1 LGWDLPRY
9 IILFIE
15 FQLGCFQLKK
25 TIYDFFIPS
34 ALFRCPAMT
43 ELNFQELAKQG
54 NPQGI
59 ASWLNSQLQSEGIT
73 ASANLDG
80 DCLDVI
86 LEAEQVPIE
95 DTLVNFVRTELTNLQ
110 PDSIRKVKVEG
121 RESGQIAAAWSQ
133 EFSLENSN
141 FEPQSFGVESVP
153 NTAVANMDD
162 STEME
167 SNIDEEKPP
176 ELAAFEN
183 RLRSTF
189 IVVGLVTGILAIA
202 VVAFV
207 GKIVNQPAATAGK
220 NLDET
225 ANLASAPDTA
235 PDTFREAVNSA
246 VKAAEL
252 GRAAK
257 TKEDWTT
264 VTDRWQEAVS
274 LMRRVPQSSPNHQL
288 AQTKVLEYQKY
299 LLYAQEAA
307 VNPPGPTPTPATAE
321 KAPSEKATPKKANSL
336 KETSEKATPKKSRS
350 EKKASEKATS
360 KKSPSDQAEPEKKA
374 PSR

>member
-1 LGWDLPRY
+1 
-9 IILFIE
+9 
-15 FQLGCFQLKK
+15 
-25 TIYDFFIPS
+25 
-34 ALFRCPAMT
+34 MT

-54 NPQGI
+54 NLATAI
-59 ASWLNSQLQSEGIT
+59 ASWLDSQLQSEGIT

-95 DTLVNFVRTELTNLQ
+95 DTLVDFVRTELTNLQ

-141 FEPQSFGVESVP
+141 FEPHSFGGESAP
-153 NTAVANMDD
+153 KTAVANMDD
-162 STEME
+162 RIEME

-176 ELAAFEN
+176 EQAAFEN

-189 IVVGLVTGILAIA
+189 IVVGLVTGMLAIA

-225 ANLASAPDTA
+225 ANLATA

-252 GRAAK
+252 GRSAK
-257 TKEDWTT
+257 TKEDWTI

-321 KAPSEKATPKKANSL
+321 KAPSDKATPKKSNSP
-336 KETSEKATPKKSRS
+336 KETSEKATPKKSNS
-350 EKKASEKATS
+350 EKRASEKATS

>member
-1 LGWDLPRY
+1 
-9 IILFIE
+9 
-15 FQLGCFQLKK
+15 
-25 TIYDFFIPS
+25 
-34 ALFRCPAMT
+34 MT

-54 NPQGI
+54 NLATAI

-95 DTLVNFVRTELTNLQ
+95 DTLVDFVRTELTNLQ

-121 RESGQIAAAWSQ
+121 RESGKIAAAWSQ
-133 EFSLENSN
+133 EFSLENST
-141 FEPQSFGVESVP
+141 FEQHSFGGESVP

-162 STEME
+162 RTEME
-167 SNIDEEKPP
+167 SNIEEEKPP

-189 IVVGLVTGILAIA
+189 IVVGLVTGMLAIA

-207 GKIVNQPAATAGK
+207 GKILNQPIATAG
-220 NLDET
+220 NNPDET
-225 ANLASAPDTA
+225 ADLATAPDAA

-246 VKAAEL
+246 LKAAEL
-252 GRAAK
+252 GRSAK
-257 TKEDWTT
+257 TKQDWTT

-274 LMRRVPQSSPNHQL
+274 LMRRVPVSSPNYQL
-288 AQTKVLEYQKY
+288 AQSKVIEYQKY

-307 VNPPGPTPTPATAE
+307 VTPPLPTPTPAPAE
-321 KAPSEKATPKKANSL
+321 KSPSEKGTPKKSNSP
-336 KETSEKATPKKSRS
+336 KETSEKATPKKSNS
-350 EKKASEKATS
+350 EKRASEKATS
-360 KKSPSDQAEPEKKA
+360 KKSPSDKAEPEKKA

>member
-1 LGWDLPRY
+1 
-9 IILFIE
+9 
-15 FQLGCFQLKK
+15 
-25 TIYDFFIPS
+25 
-34 ALFRCPAMT
+34 MT

-54 NPQGI
+54 NLATAI

-86 LEAEQVPIE
+86 LEAEQVLRE
-95 DTLVNFVRTELTNLQ
+95 DTLVDFVRTELTNLQ
-110 PDSIRKVKVEG
+110 PDSIRKVKVQG

-141 FEPQSFGVESVP
+141 FEPQSFGGESAP
-153 NTAVANMDD
+153 ITAVANMDD
-162 STEME
+162 RIEME
-167 SNIDEEKPP
+167 SNIEEEKPP

-189 IVVGLVTGILAIA
+189 IVVGLVTGMLAIA

-225 ANLASAPDTA
+225 ANLATAPDTA

-246 VKAAEL
+246 VKASEL
-252 GRAAK
+252 GRSAK
-257 TKEDWTT
+257 TKEDWAT

-274 LMRRVPQSSPNHQL
+274 LMRRVPPSSPNHQL

-299 LLYAQEAA
+299 LLYAQESA
-307 VNPPGPTPTPATAE
+307 VNPPPPTPTPTTAE
-321 KAPSEKATPKKANSL
+321 KAPPKKSNSQ
-336 KETSEKATPKKSRS
+336 KETSEKATPKKSNS
-350 EKKASEKATS
+350 EKRASEKATS
-360 KKSPSDQAEPEKKA
+360 KKSPSDNAEPEKKA

>member
-1 LGWDLPRY
+1 
-9 IILFIE
+9 
-15 FQLGCFQLKK
+15 
-25 TIYDFFIPS
+25 
-34 ALFRCPAMT
+34 MT

-54 NPQGI
+54 NPQAI

-86 LEAEQVPIE
+86 LEAEQVPKE
-95 DTLVNFVRTELTNLQ
+95 DTLVDFVRTELTNLQ
-110 PDSIRKVKVEG
+110 PDSIRKVKVDG

-133 EFSLENSN
+133 EFSLENST
-141 FEPQSFGVESVP
+141 FEQQSFAVESVP

-162 STEME
+162 RTEME
-167 SNIDEEKPP
+167 NNFEEEKPP

-189 IVVGLVTGILAIA
+189 IVVGLVTGMLAIA

-207 GKIVNQPAATAGK
+207 GKILNQPAATAG
-220 NLDET
+220 NNPDET
-225 ANLASAPDTA
+225 ADLATA

-246 VKAAEL
+246 LTAAEL
-252 GRAAK
+252 GRSAK

-264 VTDRWQEAVS
+264 VIDRWQEAVS
-274 LMRRVPQSSPNHQL
+274 LMRRVPVSSPNYQL
-288 AQTKVLEYQKY
+288 AQSKVIEYQKY

-307 VNPPGPTPTPATAE
+307 VTPPLPTPTPAPAE
-321 KAPSEKATPKKANSL
+321 KSPSEKATPKKSNSP
-336 KETSEKATPKKSRS
+336 KETSEKATPKKSRTD
-350 EKKASEKATS
+350 K
-360 KKSPSDQAEPEKKA
+360 AEPDKKA

>member
-1 LGWDLPRY
+1 
-9 IILFIE
+9 
-15 FQLGCFQLKK
+15 
-25 TIYDFFIPS
+25 
-34 ALFRCPAMT
+34 MT

-86 LEAEQVPIE
+86 LEAEQVLRE
-95 DTLVNFVRTELTNLQ
+95 DTLVDFVRTELTNLQ
-110 PDSIRKVKVEG
+110 PDSIHKVKVEG

-133 EFSLENSN
+133 EFSLENST
-141 FEPQSFGVESVP
+141 FEPHSFGGESAP

-162 STEME
+162 RTEME
-167 SNIDEEKPP
+167 SNIEEEKPP
-176 ELAAFEN
+176 EQAAFEN

-189 IVVGLVTGILAIA
+189 IVVGLVTGMLAIA

-225 ANLASAPDTA
+225 ANLATA

-252 GRAAK
+252 GRSAK
-257 TKEDWTT
+257 TKEDWAT

-274 LMRRVPQSSPNHQL
+274 LMRRVPESSPNHQL

-307 VNPPGPTPTPATAE
+307 VNPPVPTPTPATAE
-321 KAPSEKATPKKANSL
+321 KAPSEKTTPKKSNSP
-336 KETSEKATPKKSRS
+336 KETSEKATLKKSNS

>member
-1 LGWDLPRY
+1 
-9 IILFIE
+9 
-15 FQLGCFQLKK
+15 
-25 TIYDFFIPS
+25 
-34 ALFRCPAMT
+34 MT

-54 NPQGI
+54 NLATAI

-95 DTLVNFVRTELTNLQ
+95 NTLVDFVRTELTNLQ

-133 EFSLENSN
+133 EFSLDNST
-141 FEPQSFGVESVP
+141 FEPQSFVGSVP
-153 NTAVANMDD
+153 NTAVVNMDD
-162 STEME
+162 RTDME
-167 SNIDEEKPP
+167 NNIEEEKPS

-189 IVVGLVTGILAIA
+189 IVVGLVTGMLAIA

-207 GKIVNQPAATAGK
+207 GKILNQPAATAG
-220 NLDET
+220 NNPDET
-225 ANLASAPDTA
+225 ANLATAPDAA

-246 VKAAEL
+246 LKAAEL
-252 GRAAK
+252 GRSAK
-257 TKEDWTT
+257 TKADWTT
-264 VTDRWQEAVS
+264 VIDRWQEAVS
-274 LMRRVPQSSPNHQL
+274 LMRRVPVSSPNHQL
-288 AQTKVLEYQKY
+288 AQSKVIEYQKY

-307 VNPPGPTPTPATAE
+307 VTPPLLTPTPAPVE
-321 KAPSEKATPKKANSL
+321 KSPSEKATPKKSN
-336 KETSEKATPKKSRS
+336 SEKR
-350 EKKASEKATS
+350 ASEKANAKKSRTDKAEPD
-360 KKSPSDQAEPEKKA
+360 KKSPS
-374 PSR
+374 R

>member
-1 LGWDLPRY
+1 
-9 IILFIE
+9 
-15 FQLGCFQLKK
+15 
-25 TIYDFFIPS
+25 
-34 ALFRCPAMT
+34 MT

-54 NPQGI
+54 NLQAI

-95 DTLVNFVRTELTNLQ
+95 NTLVDFVRTELTNLQ

-141 FEPQSFGVESVP
+141 FEPQSFAGEAVP

-162 STEME
+162 RTEME
-167 SNIDEEKPP
+167 NNFEEENPP
-176 ELAAFEN
+176 ELAVFEN

-189 IVVGLVTGILAIA
+189 IVVGLVTGMLAIA

-207 GKIVNQPAATAGK
+207 GKIVNQPAATAG
-220 NLDET
+220 NNPEET
-225 ANLASAPDTA
+225 ADLATA

-246 VKAAEL
+246 LKAAEL
-252 GRAAK
+252 GRSAK

-274 LMRRVPQSSPNHQL
+274 LMRRVPVSSPNHQL
-288 AQTKVLEYQKY
+288 AQAKVIEYQKY

-307 VNPPGPTPTPATAE
+307 VTPPLPTPNPAPAE
-321 KAPSEKATPKKANSL
+321 KSPSEKATPKKSNSE
-336 KETSEKATPKKSRS
+336 KRDSEKA
-350 EKKASEKATS
+350 AS
-360 KKSPSDQAEPEKKA
+360 KKSPSDKKAEPEKKS

>member
-1 LGWDLPRY
+1 
-9 IILFIE
+9 
-15 FQLGCFQLKK
+15 
-25 TIYDFFIPS
+25 
-34 ALFRCPAMT
+34 MT

-54 NPQGI
+54 NPQAI

-86 LEAEQVPIE
+86 FEAEQVPKE
-95 DTLVNFVRTELTNLQ
+95 DTLVDFFRTELTNLQ

-133 EFSLENSN
+133 EFSLENST
-141 FEPQSFGVESVP
+141 FEPQSFAGESVQ

-162 STEME
+162 RTEME
-167 SNIDEEKPP
+167 NNFEEEKPP

-189 IVVGLVTGILAIA
+189 IVVGLVTGMLAIA
-202 VVAFV
+202 VAAFV
-207 GKIVNQPAATAGK
+207 GKILNEPTATAG
-220 NLDET
+220 NNPDET
-225 ANLASAPDTA
+225 ANLATAPDAA

-246 VKAAEL
+246 LKAAEL
-252 GRAAK
+252 GRSAK
-257 TKEDWTT
+257 TKADWTT
-264 VTDRWQEAVS
+264 VIDRWQEAVS
-274 LMRRVPQSSPNHQL
+274 LMRRVPVSSPNHQL
-288 AQTKVLEYQKY
+288 AQSKVIEYQKY

-307 VNPPGPTPTPATAE
+307 VTPPLPTPTPAPIE
-321 KAPSEKATPKKANSL
+321 KSPSEKATPKKSN
-336 KETSEKATPKKSRS
+336 SEKR
-350 EKKASEKATS
+350 ASEKANS
-360 KKSPSDQAEPEKKA
+360 KKSRTDKAEPDKKA

>member
-1 LGWDLPRY
+1 
-9 IILFIE
+9 
-15 FQLGCFQLKK
+15 
-25 TIYDFFIPS
+25 
-34 ALFRCPAMT
+34 MT

-54 NPQGI
+54 NLQAI

-95 DTLVNFVRTELTNLQ
+95 NTLVDFVRTELTNLQ

-141 FEPQSFGVESVP
+141 FEPQSFAGEAVP

-162 STEME
+162 RTEME
-167 SNIDEEKPP
+167 NNFEEENPP

-189 IVVGLVTGILAIA
+189 IVVGLVTGMLAIA

-207 GKIVNQPAATAGK
+207 GKIVNQPAATAG
-220 NLDET
+220 NNPEET
-225 ANLASAPDTA
+225 ADLATA

-246 VKAAEL
+246 LKAAEL
-252 GRAAK
+252 GRSAK

-274 LMRRVPQSSPNHQL
+274 LMRRVPVSSPNHQL
-288 AQTKVLEYQKY
+288 AQAKVIEYQKY

-307 VNPPGPTPTPATAE
+307 VTPPLPTPNPAPAE
-321 KAPSEKATPKKANSL
+321 KSPSEKATPKKSNSP
-336 KETSEKATPKKSRS
+336 KETSEKATPKKSDS
-350 EKKASEKATS
+350 EKRDSEKAAS
-360 KKSPSDQAEPEKKA
+360 KKSPSDKKAEPEKKS

>member
-1 LGWDLPRY
+1 
-9 IILFIE
+9 
-15 FQLGCFQLKK
+15 
-25 TIYDFFIPS
+25 
-34 ALFRCPAMT
+34 MT

-54 NPQGI
+54 NLATGI

-95 DTLVNFVRTELTNLQ
+95 DRLVDFVRTELTNLQ
-110 PDSIRKVKVEG
+110 PDSIRKVKVQG

-141 FEPQSFGVESVP
+141 FEPHSLGGESAP

-162 STEME
+162 RTEME
-167 SNIDEEKPP
+167 SNIEEEKPP
-176 ELAAFEN
+176 EMAAFEN

-189 IVVGLVTGILAIA
+189 IVVGLVTGMLAIA

-225 ANLASAPDTA
+225 ANLATA

-257 TKEDWTT
+257 TKEDWAT

-274 LMRRVPQSSPNHQL
+274 LMRRVPESSPNHQL

-307 VNPPGPTPTPATAE
+307 VNPPVPTPTPATAE
-321 KAPSEKATPKKANSL
+321 KAPAEKATPKKSNSP

-350 EKKASEKATS
+350 EKRASEKATS

>member
-1 LGWDLPRY
+1 
-9 IILFIE
+9 
-15 FQLGCFQLKK
+15 
-25 TIYDFFIPS
+25 
-34 ALFRCPAMT
+34 MT

-54 NPQGI
+54 NLATAI

-95 DTLVNFVRTELTNLQ
+95 DTLVDFVRTELTNLQ

-141 FEPQSFGVESVP
+141 FEGHSFGEESAP
-153 NTAVANMDD
+153 NTGVANIEDRI
-162 STEME
+162 EME
-167 SNIDEEKPP
+167 SNIEEEKPP

-189 IVVGLVTGILAIA
+189 IVVGLVTGMLAIA

-207 GKIVNQPAATAGK
+207 GKILNQPAATAGN

-225 ANLASAPDTA
+225 ADLATA

-246 VKAAEL
+246 LQAAEL
-252 GRAAK
+252 GRSAK

-274 LMRRVPQSSPNHQL
+274 LMRRVPVSSPNHQL
-288 AQTKVLEYQKY
+288 AQAKVIEYQKY

-307 VNPPGPTPTPATAE
+307 VNPPPPTPTPAPAE
-321 KAPSEKATPKKANSL
+321 KAPSDKATPKKTNSQ
-336 KETSEKATPKKSRS
+336 KETSDKATPKKSNS
-350 EKKASEKATS
+350 EKRASEKATS
-360 KKSPSDQAEPEKKA
+360 KKSPPDQAEPEKKA

>member
-1 LGWDLPRY
+1 
-9 IILFIE
+9 
-15 FQLGCFQLKK
+15 
-25 TIYDFFIPS
+25 
-34 ALFRCPAMT
+34 MT

-80 DCLDVI
+80 DCLDII
-86 LEAEQVPIE
+86 LEAEQVLRE
-95 DTLVNFVRTELTNLQ
+95 DTLVDFVRTELTNLQ
-110 PDSIRKVKVEG
+110 PDSIRKVKVQG

-141 FEPQSFGVESVP
+141 FEPQSFGGESVP

-162 STEME
+162 RTEMDNNFE
-167 SNIDEEKPP
+167 EEKPP

-189 IVVGLVTGILAIA
+189 IVVGLVTGMLAIA

-225 ANLASAPDTA
+225 ANLATAPDTA

-246 VKAAEL
+246 VKAGEL

-274 LMRRVPQSSPNHQL
+274 LMRRVPPSSPNHQL

-321 KAPSEKATPKKANSL
+321 KAPSEKATPKKSN
-336 KETSEKATPKKSRS
+336 SEKR
-350 EKKASEKATS
+350 ASEKATS
-360 KKSPSDQAEPEKKA
+360 KKSPSDEAEPEKKT

>member
-1 LGWDLPRY
+1 
-9 IILFIE
+9 
-15 FQLGCFQLKK
+15 
-25 TIYDFFIPS
+25 
-34 ALFRCPAMT
+34 MT

-54 NPQGI
+54 NLATAI

-86 LEAEQVPIE
+86 LEAEQVLRE
-95 DTLVNFVRTELTNLQ
+95 DTLVDFVRTELTNLQ
-110 PDSIRKVKVEG
+110 PDSIRKVKVQG

-141 FEPQSFGVESVP
+141 FQPHSFGGESAP

-162 STEME
+162 RTEME
-167 SNIDEEKPP
+167 SNIEEEKPP
-176 ELAAFEN
+176 EQAAFEN

-189 IVVGLVTGILAIA
+189 IVVGLVTGMLAIA

-225 ANLASAPDTA
+225 ANLANA

-246 VKAAEL
+246 VKASEL
-252 GRAAK
+252 GRSAK
-257 TKEDWTT
+257 TKEDWAT

-274 LMRRVPQSSPNHQL
+274 LMRRVPESSPNHQL
-288 AQTKVLEYQKY
+288 AQTKVPEYQKY

-307 VNPPGPTPTPATAE
+307 VTPPLPTPTPATAD
-321 KAPSEKATPKKANSL
+321 KAPSEKATPKKSNSP
-336 KETSEKATPKKSRS
+336 KETSEKATPKKSSS
-350 EKKASEKATS
+350 EKRASEKATS

>member
-1 LGWDLPRY
+1 
-9 IILFIE
+9 
-15 FQLGCFQLKK
+15 
-25 TIYDFFIPS
+25 
-34 ALFRCPAMT
+34 MT

-95 DTLVNFVRTELTNLQ
+95 DTLVDFVRTELTNLQ
-110 PDSIRKVKVEG
+110 PDSIRKVKVQG

-141 FEPQSFGVESVP
+141 FEPHSFGGESAP

-162 STEME
+162 RTEIE
-167 SNIDEEKPP
+167 SNIEEEKPP

-189 IVVGLVTGILAIA
+189 IVVGLVTGMLAIA

-252 GRAAK
+252 GRLAK

-307 VNPPGPTPTPATAE
+307 VNPPGPTPSPATAE
-321 KAPSEKATPKKANSL
+321 KAPSEKATPKKSNSQ
-336 KETSEKATPKKSRS
+336 KETSEKATPKKSNS
-350 EKKASEKATS
+350 EKRASEKATS

>member
-1 LGWDLPRY
+1 
-9 IILFIE
+9 
-15 FQLGCFQLKK
+15 
-25 TIYDFFIPS
+25 
-34 ALFRCPAMT
+34 MT

-54 NPQGI
+54 NLQAI

-95 DTLVNFVRTELTNLQ
+95 NTLVDFVRTELTNLQ

-141 FEPQSFGVESVP
+141 FEPQSFAGEAVP

-162 STEME
+162 RTEME
-167 SNIDEEKPP
+167 NNFEEENPP
-176 ELAAFEN
+176 ELAVFEN

-189 IVVGLVTGILAIA
+189 IVVGLVTGMLAIA

-207 GKIVNQPAATAGK
+207 GKIVNQPAATAG
-220 NLDET
+220 NNPEET
-225 ANLASAPDTA
+225 ADLATA

-246 VKAAEL
+246 LKAAEL
-252 GRAAK
+252 GRSAK

-274 LMRRVPQSSPNHQL
+274 LMRRVPVSSPNHQL
-288 AQTKVLEYQKY
+288 AQAKVIEYQKY

-307 VNPPGPTPTPATAE
+307 VTPPLPTPNPAPAE
-321 KAPSEKATPKKANSL
+321 KSPSEKATPKKSNSP
-336 KETSEKATPKKSRS
+336 KETSEKATPKKSNS
-350 EKKASEKATS
+350 EKRDSEKAAS
-360 KKSPSDQAEPEKKA
+360 KKSPSDKKAEPEKKS

>member
-1 LGWDLPRY
+1 
-9 IILFIE
+9 
-15 FQLGCFQLKK
+15 
-25 TIYDFFIPS
+25 
-34 ALFRCPAMT
+34 MT

-54 NPQGI
+54 NLATGI

-80 DCLDVI
+80 DCLDII

-95 DTLVNFVRTELTNLQ
+95 DTLVDFVRTELTNLQ
-110 PDSIRKVKVEG
+110 PDSIRKVKVQG

-141 FEPQSFGVESVP
+141 FESHSLGGESAP

-162 STEME
+162 RTEME
-167 SNIDEEKPP
+167 SNIEEEKPP
-176 ELAAFEN
+176 EMAAFEN

-189 IVVGLVTGILAIA
+189 IVVGLVTGMLAIA

-225 ANLASAPDTA
+225 ANLATA

-252 GRAAK
+252 GRSAK

-274 LMRRVPQSSPNHQL
+274 LMRRVPESSPNHQL

-307 VNPPGPTPTPATAE
+307 VNPPVPTPTPATAE
-321 KAPSEKATPKKANSL
+321 KAPSEKTTPKKSNSP
-336 KETSEKATPKKSRS
+336 KETSEKATPKKSNS
-350 EKKASEKATS
+350 EKRASEKATS
-360 KKSPSDQAEPEKKA
+360 KKSPSDNEEPEKKA

>member
-1 LGWDLPRY
+1 
-9 IILFIE
+9 
-15 FQLGCFQLKK
+15 
-25 TIYDFFIPS
+25 
-34 ALFRCPAMT
+34 MT

-54 NPQGI
+54 NPQAI
-59 ASWLNSQLQSEGIT
+59 ASWLDSQLQSEGIT
-73 ASANLDG
+73 ASANLYG

-95 DTLVNFVRTELTNLQ
+95 DTLVDFVRSELTNLQ

-141 FEPQSFGVESVP
+141 FEPQSFAGESAP

-162 STEME
+162 RTEIE
-167 SNIDEEKPP
+167 SNIEEEKPP

-189 IVVGLVTGILAIA
+189 IVVGLVTGMLAIA

-207 GKIVNQPAATAGK
+207 GKILNQPAATAGN

-225 ANLASAPDTA
+225 ANLATA

-246 VKAAEL
+246 LNAAEL
-252 GRAAK
+252 GRSAK

-274 LMRRVPQSSPNHQL
+274 LMRRVPVSSPNHQL
-288 AQTKVLEYQKY
+288 AQTKVIEYQKY

-307 VNPPGPTPTPATAE
+307 VNPPLPTPTPATAE
-321 KAPSEKATPKKANSL
+321 KSPSEKATPKKANSE
-336 KETSEKATPKKSRS
+336 KSPSEKATSKKSTS
-350 EKKASEKATS
+350 EKRASEKATS
-360 KKSPSDQAEPEKKA
+360 KKSPPDKAEPEKKA

>member
-1 LGWDLPRY
+1 
-9 IILFIE
+9 
-15 FQLGCFQLKK
+15 
-25 TIYDFFIPS
+25 
-34 ALFRCPAMT
+34 MT

-54 NPQGI
+54 NPQAI
-59 ASWLNSQLQSEGIT
+59 ASWLESQLQSEGIT

-95 DTLVNFVRTELTNLQ
+95 DTLVDLVRTELTNLQ

-141 FEPQSFGVESVP
+141 FEQQSFAGESVP

-162 STEME
+162 RTEME
-167 SNIDEEKPP
+167 SNIEEEKPP

-189 IVVGLVTGILAIA
+189 IVVGLVTGMLAIA

-207 GKIVNQPAATAGK
+207 GKILNQPAATAG
-220 NLDET
+220 NNPDET
-225 ANLASAPDTA
+225 ADLATA

-246 VKAAEL
+246 LTAAEL
-252 GRAAK
+252 GRSAK

-264 VTDRWQEAVS
+264 VIDRWQEAVS
-274 LMRRVPQSSPNHQL
+274 LMRRVPVSSPNYQL
-288 AQTKVLEYQKY
+288 AQSKVIEYQKY

-307 VNPPGPTPTPATAE
+307 VTPPLPTPTPAPAE
-321 KAPSEKATPKKANSL
+321 KSPSEKATPKKSNSP
-336 KETSEKATPKKSRS
+336 KETSEKATPKKSRTD
-350 EKKASEKATS
+350 K
-360 KKSPSDQAEPEKKA
+360 AEPDKKA

>member
-1 LGWDLPRY
+1 
-9 IILFIE
+9 
-15 FQLGCFQLKK
+15 
-25 TIYDFFIPS
+25 
-34 ALFRCPAMT
+34 MT

-54 NPQGI
+54 NLATAI
-59 ASWLNSQLQSEGIT
+59 ASWLEGKLQSEGIT
-73 ASANLDG
+73 TSAKLDG

-95 DTLVNFVRTELTNLQ
+95 DTLVDFVRTELTNLQ
-110 PDSIRKVKVEG
+110 PDSIRKVKVQG
-121 RESGQIAAAWSQ
+121 RERGQIAAAWSQ
-133 EFSLENSN
+133 EFSLENSY
-141 FEPQSFGVESVP
+141 FEPQSFGGESAP

-162 STEME
+162 RTEME
-167 SNIDEEKPP
+167 SNIEEEKPP

-189 IVVGLVTGILAIA
+189 IVVGLVTGMLAIA

-225 ANLASAPDTA
+225 ANLATAPDTA

-252 GRAAK
+252 GRSAK

-307 VNPPGPTPTPATAE
+307 VNPPEPTPTPATAE
-321 KAPSEKATPKKANSL
+321 KAPSEKATPKKSNSP
-336 KETSEKATPKKSRS
+336 KETSEKATPKKSNS
-350 EKKASEKATS
+350 EKRASEKATS
-360 KKSPSDQAEPEKKA
+360 KKSPSDQVEPEKKA

>member
-1 LGWDLPRY
+1 
-9 IILFIE
+9 
-15 FQLGCFQLKK
+15 
-25 TIYDFFIPS
+25 
-34 ALFRCPAMT
+34 MT

-54 NPQGI
+54 NPQAI
-59 ASWLNSQLQSEGIT
+59 ASWLEGQLQSEGIT

-95 DTLVNFVRTELTNLQ
+95 DTLVDFVRTELTNLQ
-110 PDSIRKVKVEG
+110 PDSIRKVKVQG
-121 RESGQIAAAWSQ
+121 RERGQIAAAWSQ
-133 EFSLENSN
+133 EFSLENGN
-141 FEPQSFGVESVP
+141 FEPHSFGGESAP

-162 STEME
+162 RTEME
-167 SNIDEEKPP
+167 SNIEEEKPP

-189 IVVGLVTGILAIA
+189 IVVGLVTGMLAIA

-220 NLDET
+220 NLEET
-225 ANLASAPDTA
+225 ANLATA

-252 GRAAK
+252 GRSAK
-257 TKEDWTT
+257 TKEDWAT

-307 VNPPGPTPTPATAE
+307 VNPPQPTPTPATAD
-321 KAPSEKATPKKANSL
+321 KAPSEKATPKKSNSP
-336 KETSEKATPKKSRS
+336 KETSEKATPKKSNS
-350 EKKASEKATS
+350 EKRASEKAIS

>member
-1 LGWDLPRY
+1 
-9 IILFIE
+9 
-15 FQLGCFQLKK
+15 
-25 TIYDFFIPS
+25 
-34 ALFRCPAMT
+34 MT

-54 NPQGI
+54 NLATAI
-59 ASWLNSQLQSEGIT
+59 ASWLDSQLQSEGIT
-73 ASANLDG
+73 ASANLYG

-95 DTLVNFVRTELTNLQ
+95 DTLVDFVRSELTNLQ

-141 FEPQSFGVESVP
+141 FEPQSFAGESAP

-162 STEME
+162 RTEME
-167 SNIDEEKPP
+167 SNIEEDKPP

-189 IVVGLVTGILAIA
+189 IVVGLVTGMLAIA

-207 GKIVNQPAATAGK
+207 GKILNQPAATAG
-220 NLDET
+220 NNPDET
-225 ANLASAPDTA
+225 ANLATA

-246 VKAAEL
+246 LKAAEL
-252 GRAAK
+252 GRSAK
-257 TKEDWTT
+257 TKEDWTI

-274 LMRRVPQSSPNHQL
+274 LMRRVPVSSPNHQL
-288 AQTKVLEYQKY
+288 AQAKVIEYQKY

-307 VNPPGPTPTPATAE
+307 VNPPPPTPTPAPAE
-321 KAPSEKATPKKANSL
+321 KSPSEKATPKKSN
-336 KETSEKATPKKSRS
+336 SEKRASEKENSKKSRTD
-350 EKKASEKATS
+350 K
-360 KKSPSDQAEPEKKA
+360 AEPEKKA

>member
-1 LGWDLPRY
+1 
-9 IILFIE
+9 
-15 FQLGCFQLKK
+15 
-25 TIYDFFIPS
+25 
-34 ALFRCPAMT
+34 MT

-54 NPQGI
+54 NLATAI

-86 LEAEQVPIE
+86 LEAEQVLRE
-95 DTLVNFVRTELTNLQ
+95 DTLVDFVRTELTNLQ

-141 FEPQSFGVESVP
+141 FEPQSFGGESAP

-162 STEME
+162 RTEME
-167 SNIDEEKPP
+167 SNIEEEKPP

-189 IVVGLVTGILAIA
+189 IVVGLVTGMLAIA

-252 GRAAK
+252 GRSAK
-257 TKEDWTT
+257 TKEDWAT

-307 VNPPGPTPTPATAE
+307 VNPPLPTPTPATAE
-321 KAPSEKATPKKANSL
+321 KAPSDKATPKKNSP
-336 KETSEKATPKKSRS
+336 KETSEKATPKKSNS
-350 EKKASEKATS
+350 EKRASEKATS

>member
-1 LGWDLPRY
+1 
-9 IILFIE
+9 
-15 FQLGCFQLKK
+15 
-25 TIYDFFIPS
+25 
-34 ALFRCPAMT
+34 MT

-86 LEAEQVPIE
+86 LEAEQVLRE
-95 DTLVNFVRTELTNLQ
+95 DTLVDFVRTELTNLQ

-133 EFSLENSN
+133 EFSLENST
-141 FEPQSFGVESVP
+141 FEPHSFGGESAP

-162 STEME
+162 RTEME
-167 SNIDEEKPP
+167 SNIEEEKPP
-176 ELAAFEN
+176 EQAAFEN

-189 IVVGLVTGILAIA
+189 IVVGLVTGMLAIA

-225 ANLASAPDTA
+225 ANLATAPDTA

-307 VNPPGPTPTPATAE
+307 VNPPLPTPTPATAE
-321 KAPSEKATPKKANSL
+321 KAPSEKATPKKSNSP
-336 KETSEKATPKKSRS
+336 KETSEKATPKKSNS
-350 EKKASEKATS
+350 EKRASQKATS
-360 KKSPSDQAEPEKKA
+360 KKSPSDEAEAEKKA

>member
-1 LGWDLPRY
+1 
-9 IILFIE
+9 
-15 FQLGCFQLKK
+15 
-25 TIYDFFIPS
+25 
-34 ALFRCPAMT
+34 MT
-43 ELNFQELAKQG
+43 EVNFQELAKQG
-54 NPQGI
+54 NLATAI
-59 ASWLNSQLQSEGIT
+59 ASWLNSKLQSEGIT

-95 DTLVNFVRTELTNLQ
+95 DTLVDFVRTELTNLQ

-133 EFSLENSN
+133 EFSLENIN
-141 FEPQSFGVESVP
+141 FEQQSFAGESVP
-153 NTAVANMDD
+153 NTAVANIDD
-162 STEME
+162 RTEME
-167 SNIDEEKPP
+167 NNFEEEKPP

-189 IVVGLVTGILAIA
+189 IVVGLVTGMLAIA

-207 GKIVNQPAATAGK
+207 GKILNEPTATAG
-220 NLDET
+220 NNPDET
-225 ANLASAPDTA
+225 ADLATA

-246 VKAAEL
+246 LKAAEL
-252 GRAAK
+252 GRSAK

-274 LMRRVPQSSPNHQL
+274 LMRRVPVSSPNHQL
-288 AQTKVLEYQKY
+288 AQAKVIEYQKY

-307 VNPPGPTPTPATAE
+307 VTPPLPTPTPAPAE
-321 KAPSEKATPKKANSL
+321 KSPAEKATPKKSNSP
-336 KETSEKATPKKSRS
+336 KETSEKATPKKSNS
-350 EKKASEKATS
+350 ENRASEKANS
-360 KKSPSDQAEPEKKA
+360 NKSLSDKAEPEKKS

>member
-1 LGWDLPRY
+1 
-9 IILFIE
+9 
-15 FQLGCFQLKK
+15 
-25 TIYDFFIPS
+25 
-34 ALFRCPAMT
+34 MT

-54 NPQGI
+54 NLATAI
-59 ASWLNSQLQSEGIT
+59 ASWLNSKLQSEGIT

-95 DTLVNFVRTELTNLQ
+95 DTLVDFVRTELTNLQ

-133 EFSLENSN
+133 EFSLENST
-141 FEPQSFGVESVP
+141 FEAQSFAGEALP

-162 STEME
+162 RTEME
-167 SNIDEEKPP
+167 NNFEEEKSP

-189 IVVGLVTGILAIA
+189 IVVGLVTGMLAIA

-207 GKIVNQPAATAGK
+207 GKIVNQPAATAG
-220 NLDET
+220 NNPDET
-225 ANLASAPDTA
+225 ANLATA

-246 VKAAEL
+246 LKAAEL
-252 GRAAK
+252 GRSAK

-264 VTDRWQEAVS
+264 VTDSWQEAVS
-274 LMRRVPQSSPNHQL
+274 LMRRVPVSSPNHQL
-288 AQTKVLEYQKY
+288 AQAKVIEYQKY

-307 VNPPGPTPTPATAE
+307 VTPPLPTPTPAPAE
-321 KAPSEKATPKKANSL
+321 KLPSEKATPKKSNSP
-336 KETSEKATPKKSRS
+336 KETSEKATPKKSNS
-350 EKKASEKATS
+350 ENRASEKANS
-360 KKSPSDQAEPEKKA
+360 KKSPSDQKAEPEKKS

>member
-1 LGWDLPRY
+1 
-9 IILFIE
+9 
-15 FQLGCFQLKK
+15 
-25 TIYDFFIPS
+25 
-34 ALFRCPAMT
+34 MT

-54 NPQGI
+54 NLQAI

-95 DTLVNFVRTELTNLQ
+95 NTLVDFVRTELTNLQ

-141 FEPQSFGVESVP
+141 FEPQSFAGESVP

-162 STEME
+162 RTEME
-167 SNIDEEKPP
+167 NNFEEENPP

-189 IVVGLVTGILAIA
+189 IVVGLVTGMLAIA

-207 GKIVNQPAATAGK
+207 GKIVNQPAATAG
-220 NLDET
+220 NNPEET
-225 ANLASAPDTA
+225 ADLATA

-246 VKAAEL
+246 LKAAEL
-252 GRAAK
+252 GRSAK

-274 LMRRVPQSSPNHQL
+274 LMRRVPVSSPNHQL
-288 AQTKVLEYQKY
+288 AQAKVIEYQKY

-307 VNPPGPTPTPATAE
+307 VTPPLPTPNPAPAE
-321 KAPSEKATPKKANSL
+321 KSPSEKATPKKSNSP
-336 KETSEKATPKKSRS
+336 KETSEKATPKKSNS
-350 EKKASEKATS
+350 EKRDSEKAAS
-360 KKSPSDQAEPEKKA
+360 KKSPSDKKAEPEKKS

>member
-1 LGWDLPRY
+1 
-9 IILFIE
+9 
-15 FQLGCFQLKK
+15 
-25 TIYDFFIPS
+25 
-34 ALFRCPAMT
+34 MT

-54 NPQGI
+54 DIATAI

-86 LEAEQVPIE
+86 LEAEQVPKE
-95 DTLVNFVRTELTNLQ
+95 DTLVDFVRTELTNLQ

-121 RESGQIAAAWSQ
+121 RQSGQIAAAWSH
-133 EFSLENSN
+133 EFSLDNST
-141 FEPQSFGVESVP
+141 FEQQSFAGESVP

-162 STEME
+162 RTEME
-167 SNIDEEKPP
+167 NNIEEEKPS

-189 IVVGLVTGILAIA
+189 IVVGLVTGMLAIA

-207 GKIVNQPAATAGK
+207 GKILNQPAATAG
-220 NLDET
+220 NNPDET
-225 ANLASAPDTA
+225 ADLATA

-246 VKAAEL
+246 LKAAEL
-252 GRAAK
+252 GRSAK
-257 TKEDWTT
+257 TKEDWST
-264 VTDRWQEAVS
+264 VIDRWQEAVS
-274 LMRRVPQSSPNHQL
+274 LMRRVPVSSPNHQL
-288 AQTKVLEYQKY
+288 AQAKVIEYQKY

-307 VNPPGPTPTPATAE
+307 VTPPQPTPTPAPAE
-321 KAPSEKATPKKANSL
+321 KPPSEKATPKKSN
-336 KETSEKATPKKSRS
+336 SEKR
-350 EKKASEKATS
+350 ASEKQTS
-360 KKSPSDQAEPEKKA
+360 KKSRTDKAEPDKKA

>member
-1 LGWDLPRY
+1 
-9 IILFIE
+9 
-15 FQLGCFQLKK
+15 
-25 TIYDFFIPS
+25 
-34 ALFRCPAMT
+34 MT

-86 LEAEQVPIE
+86 LEAEQVLRE
-95 DTLVNFVRTELTNLQ
+95 DTLVDFVRTELTNLQ

-141 FEPQSFGVESVP
+141 FEPHSFGGESAP

-162 STEME
+162 RTEME
-167 SNIDEEKPP
+167 SNIEEEKPP

-189 IVVGLVTGILAIA
+189 IVVGLVTGMLAIA

-225 ANLASAPDTA
+225 ANLATAPDTA

-246 VKAAEL
+246 VKAGEL
-252 GRAAK
+252 GRSAK
-257 TKEDWTT
+257 TKEDWAT

-274 LMRRVPQSSPNHQL
+274 LMRRVPESSPNHQL

-307 VNPPGPTPTPATAE
+307 VNPPVPTPTPATAE
-321 KAPSEKATPKKANSL
+321 KAPSEKATPKKSNSP
-336 KETSEKATPKKSRS
+336 KETSEKATPKKSSS
-350 EKKASEKATS
+350 EKRASEKATS

>member
-1 LGWDLPRY
+1 
-9 IILFIE
+9 
-15 FQLGCFQLKK
+15 
-25 TIYDFFIPS
+25 
-34 ALFRCPAMT
+34 MT

-54 NPQGI
+54 NLATAI

-86 LEAEQVPIE
+86 LEAERVPIE
-95 DTLVNFVRTELTNLQ
+95 NTLVDFVRTELTNLQ

-121 RESGQIAAAWSQ
+121 RERGQIAAAWSQ
-133 EFSLENSN
+133 EFSLENST
-141 FEPQSFGVESVP
+141 FEPQSFVGEAVP
-153 NTAVANMDD
+153 NTAVFNMDD
-162 STEME
+162 RTEME
-167 SNIDEEKPP
+167 NNFEDEKPP

-189 IVVGLVTGILAIA
+189 IVVGLVTGMLAIA

-207 GKIVNQPAATAGK
+207 GKILNEPTATAG
-220 NLDET
+220 NNSDET
-225 ANLASAPDTA
+225 VDLATA

-246 VKAAEL
+246 LKAAEL
-252 GRAAK
+252 GRSAK

-274 LMRRVPQSSPNHQL
+274 LMRRVPVSSPNHQL
-288 AQTKVLEYQKY
+288 AQAKVIEYQKY

-307 VNPPGPTPTPATAE
+307 VTPPLPTPTPAPAE
-321 KAPSEKATPKKANSL
+321 KLPSEKATPKKSNSP
-336 KETSEKATPKKSRS
+336 KETSGKATPKKSTSEKRASEKATPKKS
-350 EKKASEKATS
+350 
-360 KKSPSDQAEPEKKA
+360 PSDKAEPEKKS